1 MKAIKSLATVAFA
14 ILIMANCAFA
24 SGWRGIVPLHS
35 TQRDVERLLGP
46 SLNGSNI
53 YKLKDMVVAIQYSDG
68 PCEKCWPFGWN
79 VPVGTVVTITIR
91 PTGKLD
97 LADSG
102 LNLDTFERMK
112 DPEVE
117 GIEYYTNE
125 KEGIT
130 VTYRALDHFIDKIAY
145 GPSAQDSDLACT
157 TSGSNSHLRTDAAFY
172 PQKFDHYG
180 DMAFSKE
187 VKLLD
192 YFASRLRE
200 PETDSIGY
208 IVVYAGQRA
217 RFCEADLRATQAKRY
232 LLNQRGVKPKNIVV
246 INGGYRE
253 KLTVELYVGKVT
265 ASHPIIMP
273 TIRPSKVHI
282 IRDNKTTARLRK
294 SLKLTRSQCERCK

>member
-1 MKAIKSLATVAFA
+1 MKAIKSLVIVTSA

-24 SGWRGIVPLHS
+24 TGWRGIVPLHS
-35 TQRDVERLLGP
+35 TKKDVERILGP
-46 SLNGSNI
+46 SLSTSNL
-53 YKLKDMVVAIQYSDG
+53 YKLNDMVVVIQYSDG

-79 VPVGTVVTITIR
+79 VPADTVVTITIR

-102 LNLDTFERMK
+102 LNLSAYERMK

-117 GIEYYTNE
+117 GIDYYTDQN
-125 KEGIT
+125 EGIT
-130 VTYRALDHFIDKIAY
+130 ITYRVFDHFIDTIAY
-145 GPSAQDSDLACT
+145 GPMAKDSDLACPA
-157 TSGSNSHLRTDAAFY
+157 SRRNSRGQTDAALY
-172 PQKFDHYG
+172 PQKFDDYG
-180 DMAFSKE
+180 DMAFSEE

-200 PETDSIGY
+200 PETDLIGY

-217 RFCEADLRATQAKRY
+217 RFCEADLRATQARRY
-232 LLNQRGVKPKNIVV
+232 LVNQRGIKSEKIVV

-253 KLTVELYVGKVT
+253 KLTVELYVGT
-265 ASHPIIMP
+265 ATSSPLIIMP

-282 IRDNKTTARLRK
+282 IRDNKTTATLRK